1 MAPIDDS
8 TLSQI
13 ISSRRAKCYGKREN
27 VLYCSSG
34 GKRGIGSALFERY
47 NGSEIDVSAKRP
59 LPVRPALLLCV
70 AGLASGAATADALAI
85 EATAVSEV
93 AYRGVSETFARPA
106 IGCNVEWAGMNG
118 AHAGLSFLEGRAP
131 AVRQRER
138 SVNLYLGWQTEFA
151 KDWMAATSIGYRAF
165 PESTKEWNFVEY
177 QVAIG
182 WEDKLSLEL
191 AWSPNY
197 YDHNT
202 ESLAVAVRG
211 FQPLSRSFYVSAE
224 LGAVDLSWRDISG
237 YRYGSVAIGLRHD
250 RWLAELSHTR
260 ATDEGLELF
269 GAPLETP
276 GLLLELSYLLR

>member
-1 MAPIDDS
+1 M
-8 TLSQI
+8 
-13 ISSRRAKCYGKREN
+13 
-27 VLYCSSG
+27 
-34 GKRGIGSALFERY
+34 FERHID
-47 NGSEIDVSAKRP
+47 SDIDVPAKRP
-59 LPVRPALLLCV
+59 RVLPGRPALLLCV
-70 AGLASGAATADALAI
+70 AGLASGTATADALVI

-93 AYRGVSETFARPA
+93 AYRGVSETFARSA

-118 AHAGLSFLEGRAP
+118 AHAGLSFLEGSAP

-151 KDWMAATSIGYRAF
+151 KDWMAATSISYRAF

-177 QVAIG
+177 QAAIG
-182 WEDKLSLEL
+182 WGDKLSLEL

-202 ESLAVAVRG
+202 ESFAVAIRG
-211 FQPLSRSFYVSAE
+211 FQPLSRSFYMSAE
-224 LGAVDLSWRDISG
+224 LGTVDLSWRDISG

-250 RWLAELSHTR
+250 RWLAELSHTW

-276 GLLLELSYLLR
+276 DLLLELSYLIR